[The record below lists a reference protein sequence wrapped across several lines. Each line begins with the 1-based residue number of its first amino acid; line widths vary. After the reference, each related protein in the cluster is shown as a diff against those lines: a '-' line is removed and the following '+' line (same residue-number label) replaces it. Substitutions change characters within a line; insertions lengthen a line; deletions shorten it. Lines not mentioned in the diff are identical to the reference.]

1 VNVAA
6 LEISDLARKF
16 APWSFSKMEVAETCP
31 AQFRH
36 KHVLKTSAAPAPSD
50 TKVGVVAHAVLEH
63 RILGKPAEHAHKE
76 ASEKT
81 PLTTNEREML
91 QLLNENME
99 DFLRRF
105 DTFCKSQGVK
115 KVFVEAD
122 WGFTETYKPAAF
134 FGDDVFFRGKLDLGA
149 LTRDDDLYL
158 IDHKSGVAKR
168 LEDDQK
174 KRQQLQAYGVLA
186 LPNMPDIAGV
196 RGGIHFMQGPDDLR
210 IQWTS
215 YIPADRIRT
224 AYTPWL
230 FSRISSVAQ
239 NLIEPYVARP
249 ARSRMKKNNQP
260 GWPCGWCQYQDT
272 CPEFK
277 EKFGGA

>member
-1 VNVAA
+1 
-6 LEISDLARKF
+6 
-16 APWSFSKMEVAETCP
+16 MEVAETCP

-36 KHVLKTSAAPAPSD
+36 KHVLKTAAAPAPSD
-50 TKVGVVAHAVLEH
+50 TKVGIVAHAVLEH

-91 QLLNENME
+91 QLLDENME

-105 DTFCKSQGVK
+105 DTFCKAQGVK

-122 WGFTETYKPAAF
+122 WGFTDAYKPAAF
-134 FGDDVFFRGKLDLGA
+134 FGDNVFFRGKLDLGA

-210 IQWTS
+210 IQWTT
-215 YIPADRIRT
+215 YIPADRIRA

-230 FSRISSVAQ
+230 FSRINTVAQ
-239 NLIEPYVARP
+239 NLVEPYVARP

-277 EKFGGA
+277 EKFGGS